1 MSQERML
8 GASLLPWPQCQAKRT
23 VNSARSKARQLFGF
37 HASMTSVVTSSPRHL
52 LVCDRSFRLQLL
64 HLPRGKTASV
74 TETDGGRGKT
84 PQPGLPGCPDLTVTG
99 SSDDQTIRVSS
110 GSEPRPMMII
120 TWIGQK
126 TKPPWPLAANQTVN
140 MQAEPNTTSG
150 AGKNFRTMAA
160 DRPLAVAQGQAAG
173 CSARVLS
180 GTWRERDG
188 RYGRVVVMIVR
199 GDRRGMESGAGAAA
213 WTGGCR
219 RPRAR

>member
-126 TKPPWPLAANQTVN
+126 TKPRT
-140 MQAEPNTTSG
+140 G
-150 AGKNFRTMAA
+150 AGKNVRTMAA